1 MICPVGPAGETQ
13 QLEQVCQ
20 PIILFLIMLLT
31 RFIFQFDKLPN
42 GEIKKTTLMGV
53 VYVPL
58 TDLDA

>member
-13 QLEQVCQ
+13 QLEQVFETL
-20 PIILFLIMLLT
+20 ILLLRILFKCFL
-31 RFIFQFDKLPN
+31 FQFDKLPN
-42 GEIKKTTLMGV
+42 GEIKRTTLMGV